1 MSDTRVRRIVVISSS
16 QVGKSE
22 ILLNILAFFVSQDPS
37 PVMLLQ
43 PTLEMAESFSKDRL
57 APMIRD
63 TPALRNKFADPRSRD
78 SGNTLLHKKF
88 PGGHITLAG
97 ANSPASLASRPIRI
111 VLADEVDRYPASA
124 GTEGDPITL
133 VMKRNTTFFN
143 AKELLTST
151 PTVAGASRIEQAYE
165 ESDQSKFFVP
175 CPHCDAVFVIEFEY
189 LRWTEGK
196 PVQGQDGRQVRTA
209 DAAWLECP
217 HCDGKLDDVAR
228 LRAIRQG
235 SWEATA
241 EFRGTRGFWLWE
253 AYSPWSSLLRIANG
267 WLAAQGRP
275 EQLRAFVNTTLG
287 RTWRETGEAPDE
299 ERLLSR
305 CEQYALGTVP
315 AGGLFLTAGADIQQ
329 DRIEVQVVGWGRG
342 KESWLVD
349 YQILTGDTA
358 RLDSPA
364 WVGLQETL
372 NRSYATV
379 GGAALG
385 VQMLAV
391 DSGFQTQT
399 VYAWARQQGP
409 ARVIVVKGSDT
420 GVSLLGMPT
429 AADITRDGKRSR
441 RGIRIWPINVSM
453 AKSELYGWLRQE
465 RPADGDQPPPG
476 WCHFPAMPIEF
487 FRSLTAE
494 QYVFRIHK
502 GFRRGEWVKVRE
514 RNEVLDTRNYARAA
528 AERVGLS
535 RMTDGDFRR
544 LENQLVDATPAA
556 VMAVS
561 AQAAPAV
568 IAPPVEV
575 DQPVPAQK
583 PVEEPARRGGGWL
596 PRRRNWL

>member
-1 MSDTRVRRIVVISSS
+1 MSDTRVRRIVIQSSS

-43 PTLEMAESFSKDRL
+43 PTLEMAEGFSKDRL

-63 TPALRNKFADPRSRD
+63 TPALRALFADPRSRD

-124 GTEGDPITL
+124 GTEGDPIEL
-133 VMKRNTTFFN
+133 VMKRTTTFFN

-151 PTVAGASRIEQAYE
+151 PTVAGASRIEDAYE
-165 ESDQSKFFVP
+165 ESDQSKFFIP
-175 CPHCDAVFVIEFEY
+175 CPHCDAAFVIEFDY
-189 LRWTEGK
+189 LRWKEGK
-196 PVQGQDGRQVRTA
+196 PVQGHDGRQVRTA
-209 DAAWLECP
+209 DEAWLECP
-217 HCDGKLDDVAR
+217 HCEAKIDDVAR

-235 SWEATA
+235 TWEATA
-241 EFRGTRGFWLWE
+241 PFRGTRGFWLWE
-253 AYSPWSSLLRIANG
+253 AYSPFSNLLRIANG

-275 EQLRAFVNTTLG
+275 ERLKAFVNTTLG

-299 ERLLSR
+299 ERIMSR
-305 CEQYALGTVP
+305 CEQYQLGTVQP
-315 AGGLFLTAGADIQQ
+315 GGLFLTAGADVQA
-329 DRIEVQVVGWGRG
+329 DRIEVQVVAWGRG

-364 WVGLQETL
+364 WVDLAGVL
-372 NRSYATV
+372 NRSYQSSS
-379 GGAALG
+379 GASLG

-391 DSGFQTQT
+391 DSGFQAQT

-409 ARVIVVKGSDT
+409 ARVLVVKGQDS
-420 GVSLLGMPT
+420 GVALLGMPT
-429 AADITRDGKRSR
+429 SADVNRNGKRTR
-441 RGIRIWPINVSM
+441 RGMRVWPMNVSM
-453 AKSELYGWLRQE
+453 AKAELYGWLRQE
-465 RPADGDQPPPG
+465 RPAEGEPFPPG
-476 WCHFPAMPIEF
+476 WCHFPQMPLEF

-514 RNEVLDTRNYARAA
+514 RNEVLDTRNYARGA

-535 RMTDGDFRR
+535 RMTESDWVKLERELGLR
-544 LENQLVDATPAA
+544 LTPEKKANPA
-556 VMAVS
+556 PAPDLL
-561 AQAAPAV
+561 AKAAP
-568 IAPPVEV
+568 PPPQQQT
-575 DQPVPAQK
+575 DK
-583 PVEEPARRGGGWL
+583 PKRQNWLGNRGGGGWFN
-596 PRRRNWL
+596 R